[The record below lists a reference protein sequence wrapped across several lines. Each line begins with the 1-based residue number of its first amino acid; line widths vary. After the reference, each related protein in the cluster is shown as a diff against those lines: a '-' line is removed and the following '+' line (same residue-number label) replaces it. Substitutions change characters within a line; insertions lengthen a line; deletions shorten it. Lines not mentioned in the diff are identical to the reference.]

1 MSTAKRRESN
11 FDFDALEMVN
21 VVANELALHSLLLA
35 TVTMAEVVVVD
46 DAAMAVVAAVEV
58 VAYALVIVPDDT
70 ENNDDYAVEHDGTAQ
85 SIGDVR
91 NLGAS
96 SRTPLM
102 RSTTLL
108 PVEGLLGRNQRWF
121 ESRGTTFE
129 DR

>member
-21 VVANELALHSLLLA
+21 VVADELALHFLLSA
-35 TVTMAEVVVVD
+35 TVTMAEVVVD

-108 PVEGLLGRNQRWF
+108 PVEG
-121 ESRGTTFE
+121 
-129 DR
+129 